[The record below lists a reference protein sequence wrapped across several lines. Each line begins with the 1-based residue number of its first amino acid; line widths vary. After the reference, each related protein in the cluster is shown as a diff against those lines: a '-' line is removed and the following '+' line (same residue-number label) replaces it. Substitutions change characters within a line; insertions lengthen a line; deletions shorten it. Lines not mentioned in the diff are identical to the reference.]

1 MRILLTN
8 DDGMNARGLSC
19 SKPSRATSAT
29 TSGSWRPTEEQS
41 GAGHSL
47 TLTTPVRLRQHDE
60 RRFSVTGTP
69 TDAVMLALAHVMK
82 DSPPDVIL
90 SGINRGANLAEDVTY
105 SGTVSAAMEGAL
117 AGVRSIALS
126 QAYSRE
132 GMGDTVPFAAAE
144 AWAERVIAPLLQFE
158 TGPSTLINVNF
169 PALPPD
175 EVKGIRVCRQGIRD
189 YGRLVSCSAPTRGDM
204 IITGSGWDRWSRRQG
219 HSTDL
224 EAIAD
229 GYVSVSPL
237 HLDLTHD
244 PVAGVAQAP
253 PRVRSVAF
261 ATTSRARGVLPVAE
275 CLVDDAS
282 HVEVAWRHGHWRAR
296 LKRRG
301 IWPAAAAK
309 ADRLMLDI
317 GRPRHEALHQGLG
330 ESAMAARLRQRSQE
344 ELVGKHART

>member
-8 DDGMNARGLSC
+8 DDGVNARGLRLLETVARRLSDDIWIVA
-19 SKPSRATSAT
+19 PS
-29 TSGSWRPTEEQS
+29 EEQS

-47 TLTTPVRLRQHDE
+47 TLTTPVRLRRHDD

-69 TDAVMLALAHVMK
+69 TDAVMLALAHIMK

-144 AWAERVIAPLLQFE
+144 AWAERVLAPLLDFQ
-158 TGPSTLINVNF
+158 TDPGTLININF
-169 PALPPD
+169 PALAPA
-175 EVKGIRVCRQGIRD
+175 EVRGVRVCRQGLRD
-189 YGRLVSCSAPTRGDM
+189 YGRLRIVQRTDPRGYDYYWFGLGPM
-204 IITGSGWDRWSRRQG
+204 VQTPG
-219 HSTDL
+219 HQTDL

-229 GYVSVSPL
+229 GYVAVSPL

-244 PVAGVAQAP
+244 P
-253 PRVRSVAF
+253 SV
-261 ATTSRARGVLPVAE
+261 
-275 CLVDDAS
+275 DAL
-282 HVEVAWRHGHWRAR
+282 H
-296 LKRRG
+296 KRF
-301 IWPAAAAK
+301 AAASEDATAK
-309 ADRLMLDI
+309 ETS
-317 GRPRHEALHQGLG
+317 P
-330 ESAMAARLRQRSQE
+330 
-344 ELVGKHART
+344 